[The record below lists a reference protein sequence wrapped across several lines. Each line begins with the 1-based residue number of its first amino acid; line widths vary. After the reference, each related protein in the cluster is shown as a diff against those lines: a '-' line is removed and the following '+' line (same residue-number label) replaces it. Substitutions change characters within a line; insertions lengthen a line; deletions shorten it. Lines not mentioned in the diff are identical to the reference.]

1 MCFKSFWGYT
11 CGHCSL
17 PCITKCPTTAQNENF
32 PPCSIPALQTIPANQ
47 FCHACMRVSWNM
59 SVIAEENAHRERHER
74 GECKCEVIFDRA
86 ERERRERERG
96 GDLGARDFRREG
108 EGNGNGNER
117 DGNGRARAGGRGRGR
132 DTGANTAGTIDN
144 AGDNNHGGREGQG
157 RQPEEIGGNSVMMQG
172 SNMEAMMNTTP
183 PGYRSPHPRD
193 PASSHRYFHVAN
205 VHRRGPYDMNPVTG
219 VVPARPIEN
228 PPIRASSSP
237 MYGDM
242 MIISPDPRMSNMGV
256 YPPGH
261 PILANH
267 RAEAHAFH
275 SFEMPPP
282 PSSGPPSY
290 RSPNFAPSTYS
301 DGNGS
306 TIYPGNQYSWSPD
319 PEPTAP
325 MPMHGSERGPIGGM
339 DPRSYG
345 QSGPPSQPRF
355 RHTPTPFTD
364 PTSYPMIYP
373 QNQVM
378 DTDAHR
384 ETYNYAGYYMDRP
397 HFNASTSANT
407 NARGS
412 PQTRAQGPAG
422 VSMAEHQPLGGFAR
436 APTFSPLSR
445 GVSSPRNV
453 WHASDNGL
461 PPLPPQV
468 PYLGDLPLV
477 APAAPRHFNEGHHG
491 ARRNGRH
498 GNGNAQRN
506 TVQRARTTQSMG
518 QLQMQM
524 TTTTGPVQ
532 TDSQS
537 TQATTQ
543 ANTIQGQAQM
553 HSQDTPATM
562 NIALLRTPRV
572 ISSMPRPNS
581 TM

>member
-1 MCFKSFWGYT
+1 MCFKTFWGYT

-17 PCITKCPTTAQNENF
+17 PCITRCPTTAQNENF
-32 PPCSIPALQTIPANQ
+32 PPCSIPALQSIPANQ
-47 FCHACMRVSWNM
+47 FCYACMRVSWNM

-74 GECKCEVIFDRA
+74 GECNCEVIFDRA
-86 ERERRERERG
+86 ERERG
-96 GDLGARDFRREG
+96 GDLEARDFRREEDRSG
-108 EGNGNGNER
+108 SGNGG
-117 DGNGRARAGGRGRGR
+117 DGNARARARGRGRGR
-132 DTGANTAGTIDN
+132 DATGTNTAGTIDN
-144 AGDNNHGGREGQG
+144 TGDNNNGEGRERKGTQAEG
-157 RQPEEIGGNSVMMQG
+157 IGGNTV
-172 SNMEAMMNTTP
+172 MMNTTP

-193 PASSHRYFHVAN
+193 PASSHRYFHIAN
-205 VHRRGPYDMNPVTG
+205 VHRGGPYDMNPVTG
-219 VVPARPIEN
+219 VVPARSIEN
-228 PPIRASSSP
+228 PPIRTSSSP

-242 MIISPDPRMSNMGV
+242 MIIPPDPRMSNMGV

-261 PILANH
+261 PILASH
-267 RAEAHAFH
+267 RVETHAFH

-290 RSPNFAPSTYS
+290 QSPNFAPSTCS

-306 TIYPGNQYSWSPD
+306 TIYPGNQYSWSPN
-319 PEPTAP
+319 PEPNAPMP
-325 MPMHGSERGPIGGM
+325 MPMHGSERAPNGGM
-339 DPRSYG
+339 DPRAYG
-345 QSGPPSQPRF
+345 QTGPPSQPRF
-355 RHTPTPFTD
+355 QHPPPTVFAD

-373 QNQVM
+373 QHQAM
-378 DTDAHR
+378 DIDAQR
-384 ETYNYAGYYMDRP
+384 DTYNYAGYYMDRP
-397 HFNASTSANT
+397 RFNASTSANT
-407 NARGS
+407 NTRGS
-412 PQTRAQGPAG
+412 PQTRAQGPAA
-422 VSMAEHQPLGGFAR
+422 VSMAEHQPMGGFAR

-445 GVSSPRNV
+445 GVSGARMV
-453 WHASDNGL
+453 GHASDNGL

-477 APAAPRHFNEGHHG
+477 APAAPRYFNEGHHG

-498 GNGNAQRN
+498 GNGNTQRN
-506 TVQRARTTQSMG
+506 TVQRARTSQSMG

-532 TDSQS
+532 TDSQA

-543 ANTIQGQAQM
+543 ANIQGQTQM

-562 NIALLRTPRV
+562 NISLLRTPRV

>member
-96 GDLGARDFRREG
+96 GDLESRDFRREG
-108 EGNGNGNER
+108 EGNG
-117 DGNGRARAGGRGRGR
+117 DGNGRARTRGRGRGR

-144 AGDNNHGGREGQG
+144 AGDNNDCGRREGKGTQTEG
-157 RQPEEIGGNSVMMQG
+157 IGGNHVMVQG
-172 SNMEAMMNTTP
+172 PNNEAMMNTTSS
-183 PGYRSPHPRD
+183 GYRSPHPRD

-205 VHRRGPYDMNPVTG
+205 VHRRGPYDMNPITG

-228 PPIRASSSP
+228 PPIRTSSSP

-242 MIISPDPRMSNMGV
+242 MIIPPDPRMSSMGV

-267 RAEAHAFH
+267 RAETHAFH

-282 PSSGPPSY
+282 PFSGPPSY
-290 RSPNFAPSTYS
+290 QSPSFAPSTYS

-306 TIYPGNQYSWSPD
+306 TIYPGNRYSWSPN
-319 PEPTAP
+319 PEPNAPMP
-325 MPMHGSERGPIGGM
+325 MPMHGSERAPNSGM
-339 DPRSYG
+339 DPRAYG
-345 QSGPPSQPRF
+345 QTGPPSQARF
-355 RHTPTPFTD
+355 QHAPATAFAD
-364 PTSYPMIYP
+364 QISYPIIYP
-373 QNQVM
+373 QHQAM
-378 DTDAHR
+378 ETDAQR
-384 ETYNYAGYYMDRP
+384 DTYNYAGYYMDRP
-397 HFNASTSANT
+397 HFNVSTSANT
-407 NARGS
+407 NAHGS
-412 PQTRAQGPAG
+412 PQTRAQGPVA
-422 VSMAEHQPLGGFAR
+422 VSMAENQRMGGFAR
-436 APTFSPLSR
+436 APTFSPLAR

-477 APAAPRHFNEGHHG
+477 APAAPRYFNEGHHG

-498 GNGNAQRN
+498 GNGNTQRN

-532 TDSQS
+532 TDSHAA
-537 TQATTQ
+537 QATTQ
-543 ANTIQGQAQM
+543 ANNQGQAQM

-562 NIALLRTPRV
+562 NISLLRTPRV

>member
-1 MCFKSFWGYT
+1 
-11 CGHCSL
+11 
-17 PCITKCPTTAQNENF
+17 
-32 PPCSIPALQTIPANQ
+32 
-47 FCHACMRVSWNM
+47 MRVSWNM

-96 GDLGARDFRREG
+96 DDLEARDFRREG
-108 EGNGNGNER
+108 EGNGNGN
-117 DGNGRARAGGRGRGR
+117 GRARTRGRGRGR

-144 AGDNNHGGREGQG
+144 AGDNNNCGGHEGKSTQTG
-157 RQPEEIGGNSVMMQG
+157 EIGGNHVMMQG
-172 SNMEAMMNTTP
+172 SNNEAMMNTTP

-228 PPIRASSSP
+228 PPIRTSSSP

-242 MIISPDPRMSNMGV
+242 MIIPPDPRMSNMGV

-267 RAEAHAFH
+267 RAETHAFH

-282 PSSGPPSY
+282 HSSGPPSY
-290 RSPNFAPSTYS
+290 QSPSFAPSTYS

-306 TIYPGNQYSWSPD
+306 TVYPGNQYSWSPN
-319 PEPTAP
+319 PEPNAP
-325 MPMHGSERGPIGGM
+325 MPMSMPMHGSERAPIGSM
-339 DPRSYG
+339 DPRAYG
-345 QSGPPSQPRF
+345 QTGTPSQPRF
-355 RHTPTPFTD
+355 QHAPPTAFAD
-364 PTSYPMIYP
+364 PTTYSMIYP
-373 QNQVM
+373 QHQAM
-378 DTDAHR
+378 DTDAQR
-384 ETYNYAGYYMDRP
+384 DTCNYAGYYMDRP

-407 NARGS
+407 NAYGS
-412 PQTRAQGPAG
+412 PQTRAQGPAA
-422 VSMAEHQPLGGFAR
+422 VSMAENQRMGGFTR
-436 APTFSPLSR
+436 APAFSPLSR
-445 GVSSPRNV
+445 GVPSPRNV

-468 PYLGDLPLV
+468 PYLGNLPLV
-477 APAAPRHFNEGHHG
+477 APAAPRYFNEGHHG

-498 GNGNAQRN
+498 GNGNTQRN

-532 TDSQS
+532 TESH
-537 TQATTQ
+537 ATQ
-543 ANTIQGQAQM
+543 ANTQANTQGQAQM

-562 NIALLRTPRV
+562 NISLLRTPRV

>member
-59 SVIAEENAHRERHER
+59 SVISEENAHRERHER

-96 GDLGARDFRREG
+96 GDLESRDFRREG
-108 EGNGNGNER
+108 EANGNGNGR
-117 DGNGRARAGGRGRGR
+117 TRTRGRGRGR

-144 AGDNNHGGREGQG
+144 AGDNNNCGGHEGKGTQTG
-157 RQPEEIGGNSVMMQG
+157 EIGGNHIMMQG
-172 SNMEAMMNTTP
+172 PNNEAMMNTTP
-183 PGYRSPHPRD
+183 PGYHIPHPRD

-205 VHRRGPYDMNPVTG
+205 VHRRGPYDMNPITG
-219 VVPARPIEN
+219 VVPVQPIEN
-228 PPIRASSSP
+228 PPIRTSSSP

-242 MIISPDPRMSNMGV
+242 MIIPPDTRMSSMGV

-267 RAEAHAFH
+267 RAETHAFH

-290 RSPNFAPSTYS
+290 QSPSFAPSTYS

-306 TIYPGNQYSWSPD
+306 TIYPGNRYSWSPNL
-319 PEPTAP
+319 EPNAP
-325 MPMHGSERGPIGGM
+325 MPMHGSERAPNGGM
-339 DPRSYG
+339 DPRAYG
-345 QSGPPSQPRF
+345 QTGLPSQARF
-355 RHTPTPFTD
+355 QHAPPTAFAD
-364 PTSYPMIYP
+364 QISYPMIYP
-373 QNQVM
+373 QHQAM
-378 DTDAHR
+378 ETDAQR
-384 ETYNYAGYYMDRP
+384 DTYNYAGYYMDRP

-407 NARGS
+407 NAHGS
-412 PQTRAQGPAG
+412 PQTRVQGPAA
-422 VSMAEHQPLGGFAR
+422 VSMAENQRMGGFTR

-445 GVSSPRNV
+445 GVSSPRNA

-461 PPLPPQV
+461 PPLPSQV

-477 APAAPRHFNEGHHG
+477 APAAPRYFNEVHHG

-498 GNGNAQRN
+498 GNGNTQRN

-532 TDSQS
+532 TDSHAA
-537 TQATTQ
+537 QATTQ
-543 ANTIQGQAQM
+543 ANTQGKAQM

-562 NIALLRTPRV
+562 NISLLRTPRV